1 MLAGRYSGIRFAAVL
16 CEIGESNMR
25 ISYVTETW
33 PPEVNGVSLTVA
45 RTVEYLRRR
54 GHLVD
59 VVRPRQSRRELADRA
74 SLLVPGMRIPLYPD
88 LRIGFPAHAALR
100 RHWLRKTPDLVHVA
114 TEGPLGWSALRT
126 AGALRLPVTSDFRTR
141 FDEYG
146 RYYAG
151 AACVGLI
158 RAYLRRFHNRA
169 VCTFVPTLE
178 ILTHLEQL
186 GFRNLVINA
195 RGVDTRVFTP
205 ARRSTALRECWDALG
220 PVALYVG
227 RLARE
232 KNLDLVLSAFQAML
246 LEDKRA
252 RLVLVGDGPLRK
264 QLARQCPEA
273 RFTGTLRGE
282 DLAQHYASADIFLF
296 PSLTETFGN
305 VTLEALASGL
315 AVLAYRTGAAA
326 VHVRDRI
333 NGCLVR
339 PGDRHG
345 FIAAARWLTIE
356 SRVRAQLG
364 LAARATA
371 LRAGWDDVL
380 ADFEATLL
388 DAQALGAFDDGTC
401 LA

>member
-1 MLAGRYSGIRFAAVL
+1 
-16 CEIGESNMR
+16 MR

-54 GHLVD
+54 GHMVE
-59 VVRPRQSRRELADRA
+59 VVRPRQSRRELAGRTTM
-74 SLLVPGMRIPLYPD
+74 LVPGMRIPLYPD
-88 LRIGFPAHAALR
+88 LRIGFPAHASLR

-114 TEGPLGWSALRT
+114 TEGPLGWSALRI
-126 AGALRLPVTSDFRTR
+126 ACALRLPVTSDFRTR

-146 RYYAG
+146 RYYG
-151 AACVGLI
+151 WTGCTELI

-178 ILTHLEQL
+178 TLTLLEQC

-195 RGVDTRVFTP
+195 RGVDTRLFTP
-205 ARRSTALRECWDALG
+205 ARRSMALRESWQARG

-232 KNLDLVLSAFQAML
+232 KNLDLVLGAFRAML
-246 LEDKRA
+246 REDKRA

-273 RFTGTLRGE
+273 IFTGTLRDE
-282 DLAQHYASADIFLF
+282 VLAAHYASADIFLF

-326 VHVRDRI
+326 VHVRDRV
-333 NGCLVR
+333 NGCLAL
-339 PGDRHG
+339 PGDAPG
-345 FIAAARWLTIE
+345 FIAVARWLMLDA
-356 SRVRAQLG
+356 SVRARFG
-364 LAARATA
+364 VAARATA
-371 LRAGWDDVL
+371 LGTGWDDVL

-388 DAQALGAFDDGTC
+388 DARALGAFDDGTC